1 MLKVLLFMKIQ
12 SLKLGC
18 WVIVYLMW
26 FINKLKM
33 AMEYQFLFNLITKLK
48 ILLDYLVS
56 LSFGSTKLK
65 ILFLY
70 IF

>member
-1 MLKVLLFMKIQ
+1 
-12 SLKLGC
+12 
-18 WVIVYLMW
+18 
-26 FINKLKM
+26 M